1 MGFLSRLLQRA
12 VTAFLARQ
20 APLSIVFACLIAV
33 AMIAFARAPYLLRS
47 DALQERSGI
56 VRIEDAQDLLSAV
69 IDAQSASRP
78 AADLSARVA
87 RVVDPPG
94 DNIVL
99 NPAYSNAVLGSWN
112 AVRRHPGNSE
122 ALADLGIATAELI
135 NKDSDAAQVS
145 YDPDIDADNFGDA
158 AAFQLPKAM
167 ENVAQAA
174 SIANRPPNKLTV
186 ADRIAIGRSMAQAE
200 VGWDGADNDYGIGF
214 AAATTDVSAL
224 ARAHEAGGAA
234 FSALRARLD
243 AIAEHPS
250 AKDVA
255 ALPAEYRA
263 FESAASTFA
272 LALSAHV
279 QDLIERRIE
288 RATARIVITCVWG
301 IVALAIALLLV
312 ARISRGMLEREQRS
326 LQIEKNRA
334 SALEAELA
342 RQRAER
348 ALVLNE
354 AQFRTI
360 FDGSPLGIATLDRNG
375 ELLERNPALFAMLDE
390 FELFDEDFDP
400 STYSKLL
407 EGELRPPQFERQI
420 VTSDG
425 SARWLDMTV
434 FPIRITDGDSVAA
447 IAMIADVTERK
458 SLSEQL
464 RYEAKH
470 DALTGLRSRGAFL
483 EDVTAILSAHGTKRT
498 RGQAVML
505 IDLDRFKLVND
516 SLGHAAGDD
525 VLVTIARRLLDVVRP
540 SDVLARLHGDEFA
553 LFVTTSGESEL
564 ATIAERAQ
572 HALRVPIVIEGQP
585 VIVDSSI
592 GICVAQPD
600 VPADELLRNADT
612 AMYNA
617 KRMGRGRYVFFSGS
631 MQEASTKWMRLASD
645 MLLALENDEF
655 RVAYQ
660 PIVSLED
667 ATIQGFEALLRWDHH
682 ELGPISPVDFIPIAE
697 ETGAI
702 AQLGHFVLAEAC
714 RQVARWDWEHRKTHR
729 VTMSVK
735 PFRAST
741 ARVYRRRRGAM
752 HRRSRHHGRPPDS
765 RDHGIGAARIGAP
778 DLGDPRAT
786 PRHRRASLAR
796 RLRHRLLVAAL
807 LAAVPVRSAQNRSFV
822 RVRSRRRY
830 RKRTDRAHVAQP
842 RRHARAARDR
852 RRHRERRSKRASHR
866 PRLPLRPGV
875 SVLASQDAGRHQTR
889 PPPRGH
895 APDAPIAR
903 TRRRDVGVRYGDE
916 TSVAAS
922 EPRVN

>member
-1 MGFLSRLLQRA
+1 
-12 VTAFLARQ
+12 
-20 APLSIVFACLIAV
+20 LSIVFACLIVV
-33 AMIAFARAPYLLRS
+33 AMIAFARAPYLLRNVTIE
-47 DALQERSGI
+47 ERSGI
-56 VRIEDAQDLLSAV
+56 IRIEKAQDLLSGV
-69 IDAQSASRP
+69 IDAQSAPRSTV
-78 AADLSARVA
+78 DLSSLVE
-87 RVVDPPG
+87 RVVDPA
-94 DNIVL
+94 DDHIDL
-99 NPAYSNAVLGSWN
+99 NPTYLDAVRGSWN
-112 AVRRHPGNSE
+112 AVRQHPGNRE
-122 ALADLGIATAELI
+122 ALADLGTATAELI
-135 NKDSDAAQVS
+135 NKVSDAAQVS

-174 SIANRPPNKLTV
+174 AIANRPTNDLSV
-186 ADRIAIGRSMAQAE
+186 ADRIAIGRNMAQAE
-200 VGWDGADNDYGIGF
+200 VGWDGADNDYNIGVV
-214 AAATTDVSAL
+214 AATTDVTAL
-224 ARAHEAGGAA
+224 ARAHDAGSAA
-234 FSALRARLD
+234 FAALRARLD

-272 LALSAHV
+272 VALSEHV

-348 ALVLNE
+348 ALVLNQ

-360 FDGSPLGIATLDRNG
+360 FDGSPLGIATLDRDG
-375 ELLERNPALFAMLDE
+375 ALLERNPALFAMLDE
-390 FELFDEDFDP
+390 FELFDEDFDA

-407 EGELRPPQFERQI
+407 EGELRPPQFERRI
-420 VTSDG
+420 VTADG
-425 SARWLDMTV
+425 SVRWLDMTV

-525 VLVTIARRLLDVVRP
+525 VLITIARRLLDVVRP

-553 LFVTTSGESEL
+553 LYVTTSGEGEL
-564 ATIAERAQ
+564 AAIAERAQ

-592 GICVAQPD
+592 GICIAQPD

-645 MLLALENDEF
+645 MLLGLENDEF

-729 VTMSVK
+729 VTMSVNLSAHQLQEYIVADVEQCIAEAGITGDRLILEITESALLESG
-735 PFRAST
+735 PQISGIL
-741 ARVYRRRRGAM
+741 AR
-752 HRRSRHHGRPPDS
+752 
-765 RDHGIGAARIGAP
+765 
-778 DLGDPRAT
+778 LRAT
-786 PRHRRASLAR
+786 GARLSLDDFGTGYSS
-796 RLRHRLLVAAL
+796 LRYLQQFPFDQLKID
-807 LAAVPVRSAQNRSFV
+807 RSFV
-822 RVRSRRRY
+822 C
-830 RKRTDRAHVAQP
+830 
-842 RRHARAARDR
+842 
-852 RRHRERRSKRASHR
+852 
-866 PRLPLRPGV
+866 G
-875 SVLASQDAGRHQTR
+875 
-889 PPPRGH
+889 
-895 APDAPIAR
+895 PD
-903 TRRRDVGVRYGDE
+903 GDI
-916 TSVAAS
+916 AS
-922 EPRVN
+922 EPIVRMLLNLADTLGLRAIAEGIESADQNAHLIALGCRYGQGFLFSQARTPADIKLDRPLAGAMRMRPPLERVAET

>member
-1 MGFLSRLLQRA
+1 
-12 VTAFLARQ
+12 
-20 APLSIVFACLIAV
+20 
-33 AMIAFARAPYLLRS
+33 MIAFARAPYLLRS
-47 DALQERSGI
+47 DALQERSGV
-56 VRIEDAQDLLSAV
+56 VRIENAQDLLSGV
-69 IDAQSASRP
+69 IDAQTAP
-78 AADLSARVA
+78 KANDDLAARVA
-87 RVVDPPG
+87 RVINPP
-94 DNIVL
+94 DDHITL
-99 NPAYSNAVLGSWN
+99 NPAYTNAVRGSWD
-112 AVRRHPGNSE
+112 AVRRHPGNAE

-135 NKDSDAAQVS
+135 NKESDAAQIS

-158 AAFQLPKAM
+158 ASFQLPKAM
-167 ENVAQAA
+167 ENVAQAT
-174 SIANRPPNKLTV
+174 SIANRPPNDLTV

-200 VGWDGADNDYGIGF
+200 VGWDGADNDYNIGV

-224 ARAHEAGGAA
+224 TRAHDTTAAA
-234 FSALRARLD
+234 FAALRARLD
-243 AIAEHPS
+243 SIAEHPVAS
-250 AKDVA
+250 DIA
-255 ALPAEYRA
+255 ALPGDYRTY
-263 FESAASTFA
+263 ENAASAFAFA
-272 LALSAHV
+272 LSQNV
-279 QDLIERRIE
+279 SFLIERRIE
-288 RATARIVITCVWG
+288 RATARIVVTCVWG
-301 IVALAIALLLV
+301 VVALAIALLLV
-312 ARISRGMLEREQRS
+312 ARISRGMLERERRS
-326 LQIEKNRA
+326 LQIEKDRA
-334 SALEAELA
+334 SALETELA

-390 FELFDEDFDP
+390 FELFDDAFDAA
-400 STYSKLL
+400 TYAKLL

-425 SARWLDMTV
+425 SVRWLDMTV
-434 FPIRITDGDSVAA
+434 FPIRISDGDSVAA
-447 IAMIADVTERK
+447 IAMIADVTDRK

-483 EDVTAILSAHGTKRT
+483 EDVTAILSAHGAKAT

-525 VLVTIARRLLDVVRP
+525 VLITVARRLLDVVRP
-540 SDVLARLHGDEFA
+540 TDVLARLHGDEFA
-553 LFVTTSGESEL
+553 LYVATSGEAEI
-564 ATIAERAQ
+564 AAIAERAQ
-572 HALRVPIVIEGQP
+572 HTLRVPIVIEGQP

-645 MLLALENDEF
+645 MLLGLENDEF

-714 RQVARWDWEHRKTHR
+714 RQVARWDWEHRKTQR
-729 VTMSVK
+729 VTMSVNLSAHQLHEYIVADVEQCIAEAGITGD
-735 PFRAST
+735 RLILEITESALLES
-741 ARVYRRRRGAM
+741 GAQI
-752 HRRSRHHGRPPDS
+752 SGILGR
-765 RDHGIGAARIGAP
+765 
-778 DLGDPRAT
+778 LRAT
-786 PRHRRASLAR
+786 GARLSLDDFGTGYSS
-796 RLRHRLLVAAL
+796 LRYLQQFPFDQLKID
-807 LAAVPVRSAQNRSFV
+807 RSFV
-822 RVRSRRRY
+822 C
-830 RKRTDRAHVAQP
+830 
-842 RRHARAARDR
+842 
-852 RRHRERRSKRASHR
+852 
-866 PRLPLRPGV
+866 G
-875 SVLASQDAGRHQTR
+875 
-889 PPPRGH
+889 
-895 APDAPIAR
+895 PD
-903 TRRRDVGVRYGDE
+903 GDI
-916 TSVAAS
+916 AS
-922 EPRVN
+922 EPIVRMLLNLAETLGLRAIAEGIESADQNAHLIALGCRYGQGFLFSQARSPADIKLDRPLASAIRLHQALERVAET

>member
-1 MGFLSRLLQRA
+1 M
-12 VTAFLARQ
+12 T
-20 APLSIVFACLIAV
+20 
-33 AMIAFARAPYLLRS
+33 AFARAPYLLRS
-47 DALQERSGI
+47 ETLDERSGI
-56 VRIEDAQDLLSAV
+56 LRIENAQDLLSGV
-69 IDAQSASRP
+69 IDAQSDPKTPVDLAS
-78 AADLSARVA
+78 RVA
-87 RVVDPPG
+87 RVVDPV
-94 DNIVL
+94 DDHINV
-99 NPAYSNAVLGSWN
+99 NPTYLNAVRGSWN
-112 AVRRHPGNSE
+112 AVREHPGNSE
-122 ALADLGIATAELI
+122 ALADLGTATAELI
-135 NKDSDAAQVS
+135 NKISDAAQIS

-158 AAFQLPKAM
+158 VSFQLPKAM

-174 SIANRPPNKLTV
+174 AIASGPPDRLTV
-186 ADRIAIGRSMAQAE
+186 ADRIAIGRNMAQGE
-200 VGWDGADNDYGIGF
+200 VGWDGAENDYNVGF
-214 AAATTDVSAL
+214 GAATTDVTAL
-224 ARAHEAGGAA
+224 ARTHDASAAA
-234 FSALRARLD
+234 FSALRTRLN

-250 AKDVA
+250 AENVA
-255 ALPAEYRA
+255 ALPGEYRA
-263 FESAASTFA
+263 FDSAASTFA
-272 LALSAHV
+272 LALSRHV

-288 RATARIVITCVWG
+288 RATGRIVVTCVWG

-312 ARISRGMLEREQRS
+312 ARISRGMLERERRS
-326 LQIEKNRA
+326 LQIEKDRA

-390 FELFDEDFDP
+390 FELFDEDFDA
-400 STYSKLL
+400 STYAKLL

-458 SLSEQL
+458 TLSEQL

-483 EDVTAILSAHGTKRT
+483 EDVTAILGAHGAKRT

-525 VLVTIARRLLDVVRP
+525 VLITVARRLLDVVRP

-564 ATIAERAQ
+564 AAIADRAQ
-572 HALRVPIVIEGQP
+572 HTLRVPIVIEGQP

-667 ATIQGFEALLRWDHH
+667 ATIRGFEALLRWDHH
-682 ELGPISPVDFIPIAE
+682 ELGPISPVDFIPVAE

-714 RQVARWDWEHRKTHR
+714 RQVARWDWEYRKTHR
-729 VTMSVK
+729 VTMSVNLSAYQLQEYIVADVEQCIAEAGITGDRLILEITESALLESG
-735 PFRAST
+735 PQVSGIL
-741 ARVYRRRRGAM
+741 AR
-752 HRRSRHHGRPPDS
+752 
-765 RDHGIGAARIGAP
+765 
-778 DLGDPRAT
+778 LRAT
-786 PRHRRASLAR
+786 GARLSLDDFGTGYSS
-796 RLRHRLLVAAL
+796 LRYLQQFPFDQLKID
-807 LAAVPVRSAQNRSFV
+807 RSFV
-822 RVRSRRRY
+822 CGPDGDIASEPIVRMLLNLADTLGLRAIAEGIETADQNAHLVALGCRY
-830 RKRTDRAHVAQP
+830 GQGFLFSQARQPADIKLDR
-842 RRHARAARDR
+842 
-852 RRHRERRSKRASHR
+852 S
-866 PRLPLRPGV
+866 
-875 SVLASQDAGRHQTR
+875 LAGA
-889 PPPRGH
+889 
-895 APDAPIAR
+895 
-903 TRRRDVGVRYGDE
+903 RYGDE
-916 TSVAAS
+916 TSVAARL
-922 EPRVN
+922 PRVN

>member
-1 MGFLSRLLQRA
+1 
-12 VTAFLARQ
+12 
-20 APLSIVFACLIAV
+20 LSIVFACLIAV
-33 AMIAFARAPYLLRS
+33 AMIAFARAPYLLRNETI
-47 DALQERSGI
+47 QERSGI
-56 VRIEDAQDLLSAV
+56 IRIEHAQDLLSGV
-69 IDAQSASRP
+69 IEAQSAARSTT
-78 AADLSARVA
+78 DLSSRVES
-87 RVVDPPG
+87 VVNPP
-94 DNIVL
+94 DDHIDL
-99 NPAYSNAVLGSWN
+99 NPTYLNAVQGSWN
-112 AVRRHPGNSE
+112 AVRQHPGNGE
-122 ALADLGIATAELI
+122 ALADLGTATAELI
-135 NKDSDAAQVS
+135 NKVSDASQIS

-158 AAFQLPKAM
+158 VAFQLPKAM

-174 SIANRPPNKLTV
+174 AIANRPTNGLSV
-186 ADRIAIGRSMAQAE
+186 ADRIAVGRNMAQAE
-200 VGWDGADNDYGIGF
+200 VGWDGADNDYNLGVV
-214 AAATTDVSAL
+214 AATTDVTAL
-224 ARAHEAGGAA
+224 ARAHDTSAAA

-255 ALPAEYRA
+255 ALPADYRA
-263 FESAASTFA
+263 FDSAATKFA
-272 LALSAHV
+272 VALSEHV
-279 QDLIERRIE
+279 QELLERRIE
-288 RATARIVITCVWG
+288 RATARIVMTCVWG
-301 IVALAIALLLV
+301 VVALAISLLLV
-312 ARISRGMLEREQRS
+312 SRISRSMLERERRS
-326 LQIEKNRA
+326 LQIEKDRA

-348 ALVLNE
+348 ALVLNQ

-360 FDGSPLGIATLDRNG
+360 FDGSPLGIATLDPKG
-375 ELLERNPALFAMLDE
+375 KLLERNPALFAMLDE
-390 FELFDEDFDP
+390 FELFDEDFDA
-400 STYSKLL
+400 STYAKLL

-420 VTSDG
+420 VTVDG
-425 SARWLDMTV
+425 TVRWLDMTV

-483 EDVTAILSAHGTKRT
+483 EDVSAILSAHGTNRP

-525 VLVTIARRLLDVVRP
+525 VLMTVARRLLDVVRP

-553 LFVTTSGESEL
+553 LFVTTSGEGEL
-564 ATIAERAQ
+564 AAIAERAQ
-572 HALRVPIVIEGQP
+572 HTLRVPIVIEGQP

-592 GICVAQPD
+592 GICIAQPD

-617 KRMGRGRYVFFSGS
+617 KRMGRGRYMFFSGS

-645 MLLALENDEF
+645 MLLGLENDEF

-729 VTMSVK
+729 VTMSVNLSAHQLQEYIVADVEQCIAEAGITGDRLILEITESALLESG
-735 PFRAST
+735 PQVSGIL
-741 ARVYRRRRGAM
+741 AR
-752 HRRSRHHGRPPDS
+752 
-765 RDHGIGAARIGAP
+765 
-778 DLGDPRAT
+778 LRAT
-786 PRHRRASLAR
+786 GARLSLDDFGTGYSS
-796 RLRHRLLVAAL
+796 LRYLQQFPFDQLKID
-807 LAAVPVRSAQNRSFV
+807 RSFV
-822 RVRSRRRY
+822 CGA
-830 RKRTDRAHVAQP
+830 D
-842 RRHARAARDR
+842 
-852 RRHRERRSKRASHR
+852 
-866 PRLPLRPGV
+866 
-875 SVLASQDAGRHQTR
+875 
-889 PPPRGH
+889 
-895 APDAPIAR
+895 
-903 TRRRDVGVRYGDE
+903 GDI
-916 TSVAAS
+916 AS
-922 EPRVN
+922 EPIVRMLLNLAETLGLRAIAEGIESADQNAHLIALGCRYGQGFLFSQARPPADIKLDRPLAALRMRPPLERVADT

>member
-1 MGFLSRLLQRA
+1 MF
-12 VTAFLARQ
+12 V
-20 APLSIVFACLIAV
+20 CLIAV

-47 DALQERSGI
+47 VTLEERAAI
-56 VRIEDAQDLLSAV
+56 LRIENAQDLLTAV
-69 IDAQSASRP
+69 IDAQASPRTP
-78 AADLSARVA
+78 VDLSARVA
-87 RVVDPPG
+87 RVVNAPSD
-94 DNIVL
+94 VL
-99 NPAYSNAVLGSWN
+99 TLSPTYTD
-112 AVRRHPGNSE
+112 AVRTSLSEVQQRPGNGA
-122 ALADLGIATAELI
+122 ALADLGNASAELI
-135 NKDSDAAQVS
+135 NKISDAGQLS
-145 YDPDIDADNFGDA
+145 YDPDIDTDNFGDA
-158 AAFQLPKAM
+158 VAFQLPKAM
-167 ENVAQAA
+167 ENVAQAEA
-174 SIANRPPNKLTV
+174 LANRPPNHLSV
-186 ADRIAIGRSMAQAE
+186 PDRIAIGRNMAQSE
-200 VGWDGADNDYGIGF
+200 VGWDGADNDYNIGV
-214 AAATTDVSAL
+214 AAATTDVTAL
-224 ARAHEAGGAA
+224 ARAHDATATA
-234 FSALRARLD
+234 YSTLQKRLD

-250 AKDVA
+250 AADVA
-255 ALPAEYRA
+255 ALPGEYRA
-263 FESAASTFA
+263 YESAATTFA
-272 LALSAHV
+272 GALSRHV

-326 LQIEKNRA
+326 LQIEKDRA

-375 ELLERNPALFAMLDE
+375 TLLERNPALFAMLDE
-390 FELFDEDFDP
+390 FELFDEDFDA

-420 VTSDG
+420 VTADG

-553 LFVTTSGESEL
+553 LYVMTSGESEL
-564 ATIAERAQ
+564 AAIAERAQ

-592 GICVAQPD
+592 GICIAQPD

-714 RQVARWDWEHRKTHR
+714 RQVARWDWEHRKMQR
-729 VTMSVK
+729 VTMSVNLSAHQLHEYIVADVEQCIAEAGITGDRLILEITESALLESG
-735 PFRAST
+735 PQISGIL
-741 ARVYRRRRGAM
+741 AR
-752 HRRSRHHGRPPDS
+752 
-765 RDHGIGAARIGAP
+765 
-778 DLGDPRAT
+778 LRAT
-786 PRHRRASLAR
+786 GARLSLDDFGTGYSS
-796 RLRHRLLVAAL
+796 LRYLQQFPFDQLKID
-807 LAAVPVRSAQNRSFV
+807 RSFV
-822 RVRSRRRY
+822 C
-830 RKRTDRAHVAQP
+830 
-842 RRHARAARDR
+842 
-852 RRHRERRSKRASHR
+852 
-866 PRLPLRPGV
+866 G
-875 SVLASQDAGRHQTR
+875 
-889 PPPRGH
+889 
-895 APDAPIAR
+895 PD
-903 TRRRDVGVRYGDE
+903 GDI
-916 TSVAAS
+916 AS
-922 EPRVN
+922 EPIVRMLLNLADTLGLRAIAEGIESADQNAHLIALGCRYGQGFLFSQARTPADIRLDRPLAGALRMRPPLERVADT

>member
-1 MGFLSRLLQRA
+1 
-12 VTAFLARQ
+12 
-20 APLSIVFACLIAV
+20 
-33 AMIAFARAPYLLRS
+33 MIAFARAPYLLRS
-47 DALQERSGI
+47 ETIAERSGI
-56 VRIEDAQDLLSAV
+56 VRIENAQDLLSAV
-69 IDAQSASRP
+69 IGAQSAPQSP
-78 AADLSARVA
+78 VDLTARVA
-87 RVVDPPG
+87 RVIDPPDDG
-94 DNIVL
+94 IAL
-99 NPAYSNAVLGSWN
+99 NPVYIDAVRGSWN
-112 AVRRHPGNSE
+112 AVRQHPGNGE
-122 ALADLGIATAELI
+122 ALADLGTATAELI
-135 NKDSDAAQVS
+135 NKLSDAAQLS

-158 AAFQLPKAM
+158 ASFQLPKAM

-174 SIANRPPNKLTV
+174 TIATHPPNRLTV
-186 ADRIAIGRSMAQAE
+186 ADRIAIGRNMAQAE
-200 VGWDGADNDYGIGF
+200 VGWDGADNDYNIGV
-214 AAATTDVSAL
+214 AAATTDVTTLGRTHDAT
-224 ARAHEAGGAA
+224 AAA
-234 FSALRARLD
+234 FSALRARVD

-255 ALPAEYRA
+255 VLPTEYAA
-263 FESAASTFA
+263 FESSATSFA
-272 LALSAHV
+272 NALSEHV
-279 QDLIERRIE
+279 QDLLERRIE

-301 IVALAIALLLV
+301 GVALAIALLLV
-312 ARISRGMLEREQRS
+312 SRISRGMLERERRS
-326 LQIEKNRA
+326 LQIEKDRA

-348 ALVLNE
+348 ALVLNQ

-360 FDGSPLGIATLDRNG
+360 FDGSPLGIATLDRDG

-390 FELFDEDFDP
+390 FELFDEDFDAT
-400 STYSKLL
+400 TYAKLL

-420 VTSDG
+420 VADDG
-425 SARWLDMTV
+425 SVRWLDMTV

-483 EDVTAILSAHGTKRT
+483 EDVSSMLSAHGARRT

-525 VLVTIARRLLDVVRP
+525 VLITVARRLLDVVRP

-564 ATIAERAQ
+564 AAIAERAQ
-572 HALRVPIVIEGQP
+572 HTLRVPIVIQGQP

-592 GICVAQPD
+592 GICMAQPD

-714 RQVARWDWEHRKTHR
+714 RQVARWDWEHRMTHR
-729 VTMSVK
+729 VTMSVNLSAHQLQEYIVADVEQCIAEAGITGDRLILEVTESALLESG
-735 PFRAST
+735 PQISAIL
-741 ARVYRRRRGAM
+741 AR
-752 HRRSRHHGRPPDS
+752 
-765 RDHGIGAARIGAP
+765 
-778 DLGDPRAT
+778 LRAT
-786 PRHRRASLAR
+786 GARLSLDDFGTGYSS
-796 RLRHRLLVAAL
+796 LRYLQQFPFDQLKID
-807 LAAVPVRSAQNRSFV
+807 RSFV
-822 RVRSRRRY
+822 C
-830 RKRTDRAHVAQP
+830 
-842 RRHARAARDR
+842 
-852 RRHRERRSKRASHR
+852 
-866 PRLPLRPGV
+866 G
-875 SVLASQDAGRHQTR
+875 
-889 PPPRGH
+889 
-895 APDAPIAR
+895 PD
-903 TRRRDVGVRYGDE
+903 GDI
-916 TSVAAS
+916 AS
-922 EPRVN
+922 EPIVRMLLNLADTLGLRAIAEGIETAEQNAHLIALGCRYGQGFLFSQARSPADITLDRPLTGSRRARPALERVGDT

>member
-1 MGFLSRLLQRA
+1 
-12 VTAFLARQ
+12 
-20 APLSIVFACLIAV
+20 LSIVFVCLIAV

-47 DALQERSGI
+47 VALEERSGI
-56 VRIEDAQDLLSAV
+56 VRIEDAQDLLSGV
-69 IDAQSASRP
+69 IDAQSTPRS

-87 RVVDPPG
+87 RVIDPP
-94 DNIVL
+94 DDHIAL
-99 NPAYSNAVLGSWN
+99 NPAYSNAVRGSWN
-112 AVRRHPGNSE
+112 AVRRHPGNTE

-158 AAFQLPKAM
+158 AAFQLPRAM

-174 SIANRPPNKLTV
+174 SIANRPPNDLSV

-200 VGWDGADNDYGIGF
+200 VGWDGADNDYNIGV
-214 AAATTDVSAL
+214 AAATTDVSA
-224 ARAHEAGGAA
+224 AA

-250 AKDVA
+250 AEDVA

-263 FESAASTFA
+263 FESAASSFA
-272 LALSAHV
+272 VALSEHV

-375 ELLERNPALFAMLDE
+375 TLLERNPALFAMLDE

-407 EGELRPPQFERQI
+407 EGELRPPQFERQL
-420 VTSDG
+420 VTGDG

-483 EDVTAILSAHGTKRT
+483 EDVAAILSAHGTKRT

-564 ATIAERAQ
+564 AAIAERAQ

-592 GICVAQPD
+592 GICIAQPD

-667 ATIQGFEALLRWDHH
+667 STIQGFEALLRWDHH

-729 VTMSVK
+729 VTMSVNLSAHQLHEYIVADVEQCIAEAGITGDRLILEITESALLESG
-735 PFRAST
+735 PQISEIL
-741 ARVYRRRRGAM
+741 AR
-752 HRRSRHHGRPPDS
+752 
-765 RDHGIGAARIGAP
+765 
-778 DLGDPRAT
+778 LRAT
-786 PRHRRASLAR
+786 GARLSLDDFGTGYSS
-796 RLRHRLLVAAL
+796 LRYLQQFPFDQLKID
-807 LAAVPVRSAQNRSFV
+807 RSFV
-822 RVRSRRRY
+822 C
-830 RKRTDRAHVAQP
+830 
-842 RRHARAARDR
+842 
-852 RRHRERRSKRASHR
+852 
-866 PRLPLRPGV
+866 G
-875 SVLASQDAGRHQTR
+875 
-889 PPPRGH
+889 
-895 APDAPIAR
+895 PD
-903 TRRRDVGVRYGDE
+903 GDI
-916 TSVAAS
+916 AS
-922 EPRVN
+922 EPIVRMLLNLADTLGLRAIAEGIESADQNAHLIALGCRYGQGFLFSQARTPADIKLDRPLAALRMRPPLERVAET